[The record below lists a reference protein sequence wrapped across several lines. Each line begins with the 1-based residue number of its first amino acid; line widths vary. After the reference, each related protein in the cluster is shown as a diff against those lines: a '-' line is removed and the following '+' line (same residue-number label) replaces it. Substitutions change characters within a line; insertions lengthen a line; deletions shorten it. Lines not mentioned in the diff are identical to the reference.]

1 MTDNKESLLDIIK
14 EHLTA
19 EKLQLWVFP
28 RIAME
33 IQELLNKPDYSVDHV
48 AKLILKDQVLSSQI
62 LRIANSAFFAGLKK
76 VSTIREAVMR
86 LGTRQLLNCVVMVT
100 QKNFYRAGNEVIAAH
115 MQNLWRHALGCAL
128 GTRWFLE
135 KTGYRDLSQEGFLA
149 GLFHDIG
156 KLFLLNIVDK
166 IHGTGRVDID
176 MSNAFILEILEGMHP
191 DCGHKLLKQW
201 NLPDAYCSIARDH
214 HKEDF
219 DANDMLLVVV
229 RLVNQGCRKMGLG
242 ISNDPSLVLAGLPE
256 AHALG
261 VKEVVLAELE
271 IMLEDTSSLNL

>member
-1 MTDNKESLLDIIK
+1 MTDNKQSLLDIIK
-14 EHLTA
+14 EHLAA

-28 RIAME
+28 RVALE
-33 IQELLNKPDYSVDHV
+33 LQELLNQPDYSVDHV

-76 VSTIREAVMR
+76 VSTIREAIIR

-100 QKNFYRAGNEVIAAH
+100 QRNFYRAGNEVIAGY
-115 MQNLWRHALGCAL
+115 MQSLWQHALGCAL

-156 KLFLLNIVDK
+156 KLFLLNILEK
-166 IHGTGRVDID
+166 IHNAGRVDID
-176 MSNAFILEILEGMHP
+176 VSKPLILEILDGMHP
-191 DCGHKLLKQW
+191 DCGYNLLKQW
-201 NLPDAYCSIARDH
+201 NIPDAYCDIARDH
-214 HKEDF
+214 HKQEF
-219 DANDMLLVVV
+219 DTNDILLVVV
-229 RLVNQGCRKMGLG
+229 RLVNQGCCKMGLG
-242 ISNDPSLVLAGLPE
+242 MNHDPSVVLAGLPE

-261 VKEVVLAELE
+261 VKEVLLAELE
-271 IMLEDTSSLNL
+271 IMLEDTMSLNF